1 MIQVEIRVIEGGTRP
16 VRRLPGG
23 VTGIAGGREA
33 RRLVIRICRVVVVR
47 HVAAGSDRR
56 QRRVR
61 VQVSAPATC
70 AATTTWLINR
80 VVVFSS
86 THRQPRR
93 LLTEWAAYFVA
104 SLGGGCLN
112 YLVFVIAVRVS
123 PLLHHIPSIAVG
135 LGSLAGTSFNFLMYA
150 RYVFGASGPMSKQ
163 DSPG

>member
-1 MIQVEIRVIEGGTRP
+1 MARA
-16 VRRLPGG
+16 LPTAPLRTLAWFTLVGFLGFLVDAG
-23 VTGIAGGREA
+23 V
-33 RRLVIRICRVVVVR
+33 L
-47 HVAAGSDRR
+47 HLMVAAWNTNLFLARACSF
-56 QRRVR
+56 
-61 VQVSAPATC
+61 TC

-86 THRQPRR
+86 THREPRR

-135 LGSLAGTSFNFLMYA
+135 LGSLAGTTFNFMVYA
-150 RYVFGASGPMSKQ
+150 RYVFRTHARRIGPVGP
-163 DSPG
+163 DV